1 MENQRFPR
9 SPKRQVSLE
18 LGAQCHP
25 NGAPMRHSALVAL
38 QGMFHVR
45 YFEWIPLPGPS
56 PDQIPSTDVTVHPT
70 VEGGGTQSWRSPQAG
85 KGSFVHWC
93 WGCMEAGRL
102 ARMGLCAWPC
112 PYLHPGLHQV
122 QPQRQGLPHEHVRVV
137 ALVESLLQLLQLPA
151 GEIGARPSSL
161 TTGAFLIRVHRVWE
175 RGRKT
180 VILTSELRL
189 GS

>member
-1 MENQRFPR
+1 MAHRCAILPSWHYRGCFMCATLNGSPSLGQVLIKFP
-9 SPKRQVSLE
+9 VLMSLCI
-18 LGAQCHP
+18 LL
-25 NGAPMRHSALVAL
+25 S
-38 QGMFHVR
+38 
-45 YFEWIPLPGPS
+45 
-56 PDQIPSTDVTVHPT
+56 
-70 VEGGGTQSWRSPQAG
+70 GGGTQSWRSPQAG

-102 ARMGLCAWPC
+102 ARMGLCACPC

-180 VILTSELRL
+180 VILTSDLRL